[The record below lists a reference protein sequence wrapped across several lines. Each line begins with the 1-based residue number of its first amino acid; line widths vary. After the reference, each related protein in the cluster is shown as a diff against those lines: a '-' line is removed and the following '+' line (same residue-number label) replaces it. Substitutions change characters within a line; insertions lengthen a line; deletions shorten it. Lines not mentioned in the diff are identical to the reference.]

1 MDRGFNRN
9 LAIDLFLKGRITDRI
24 IEGQLRSDEAQARNN
39 MRLGYMGHLTLIA
52 EEVVKFADR
61 HPPEVLSEPV
71 VDIVTQRLWSD
82 FVGNTLAE
90 TRERDN
96 AILGGVRP
104 DAAGGPRQA
113 VLNAVNA
120 AHGFGNSG
128 SSVLANAGLNGASGN
143 ASGGLDPMD
152 LSNTG
157 GGGFLNSGSLLSG
170 FGSSSDE
177 EDEEMEEIG
186 EQEGAVESSS
196 DQVGHFQFEDVVMSD
211 A

>member
-9 LAIDLFLKGRITDRI
+9 LAIDLFLTGRITERI
-24 IEGQLRSDEAQARNN
+24 IEGQLKSDEAQARNN

-52 EEVVKFADR
+52 EEVVKFRDR
-61 HPPEVLSEPV
+61 HPPEVLSESV
-71 VDIVTQRLWSD
+71 LNIVTQKLWSGYVD
-82 FVGNTLAE
+82 NTLAE

-104 DAAGGPRQA
+104 DVAGGPRQA

-128 SSVLANAGLNGASGN
+128 SSVLANAGLNGGGGG
-143 ASGGLDPMD
+143 GGLDSMD
-152 LSNTG
+152 LSNNTG
-157 GGGFLNSGSLLSG
+157 GSFLSGGSLLSG

-186 EQEGAVESSS
+186 EHEGNSDNNS
-196 DQVGHFQFEDVVMSD
+196 DQVGHFLFEDVVMSD